1 MEQTTDPSSDHAKDV
16 ALPKSHE
23 AIPGHRVKNFVNS
36 IFANPTRS
44 QPPPFLCLDNC
55 FMENFEA
62 STTCETYLEW
72 RGPKAPSEPDEGG
85 SHANACYLLLCRICD
100 HRHSFPEF
108 NGDELF
114 QRHYQICPS
123 DSEGSNLLTSQ
134 IQKQCQFVSS
144 VLEVERRVHAVTAAY
159 HDGFPIVLVLLEDSA
174 LLPILS
180 QDQLHFEVHVFLGQY
195 QWASGFDAPSQ
206 VSFAGYLSPPSS
218 ATQLAQ
224 STFTAGLFLQD
235 KDHPSNRYILS
246 VGHPFSSE
254 FHPHVINDERKDI
267 KIGWPD
273 ASLSLGHCDQYLKLA
288 NLRIPKLQAEMN
300 LLHAQTLEFK
310 GGNEHQQNLFHSRK
324 KRYEFLAATIE
335 LMKNNILETS
345 NRKISLEKLRITPS
359 DTEIGH
365 VFMAC
370 FGFVNDTSVSTSKSD
385 SILLHQHIPP
395 TPSSSQPHSPHQNH
409 QFIDVSLIKITNQ
422 LLIPPP
428 SIPQHFSSIQELRPG
443 QKIVLDCMAVQ
454 PLRIGKIGPLE
465 SFFGLPDP
473 VCTTSTEISDAKYF
487 IHEHC
492 VSKTHFAVP
501 GASGAIVRTSAE
513 GAATGMVVGI
523 FEGPGIEL
531 SIILPLTRLLDIVE
545 NTAPNSRNWLASSC
559 GVDESDMFRTEETRI
574 LDKVSEGGDIDVV
587 VAGRS
592 DAGASHESSTFNV
605 QLQKFPEIKS
615 TIVKTLEKTIYSHP
629 TWRGL
634 ISLLNLRG
642 NISTIYWPFPL
653 IHMMLNGAAR
663 AGDPDPRTTLKCF
676 KFYWV
681 SGCKVAFL
689 ELSSRLAW
697 SASCCECEAPALQSK
712 LFIWPET
719 LHEHRKLT
727 CDLCWPSPSARVI
740 FKQQY
745 VAPGEF
751 GNE

>member
-1 MEQTTDPSSDHAKDV
+1 TDPSSGPHNPPTHTESDHAKHV
-16 ALPKSHE
+16 ALPKS
-23 AIPGHRVKNFVNS
+23 
-36 IFANPTRS
+36 
-44 QPPPFLCLDNC
+44 Q
-55 FMENFEA
+55 
-62 STTCETYLEW
+62 
-72 RGPKAPSEPDEGG
+72 
-85 SHANACYLLLCRICD
+85 ICD

-114 QRHYQICPS
+114 QRHYQIWPS

-144 VLEVERRVHAVTAAY
+144 VLQVERRVHAVTAAY

-206 VSFAGYLSPPSS
+206 VSFGGYLSPPSS
-218 ATQLAQ
+218 AVCAGTSITLLPSLLPSMSPTSSTSLSPSKTQLAQ

-254 FHPHVINDERKDI
+254 FHSHVINDERKDI

-273 ASLSLGHCDQYLKLA
+273 ASLSLEHCDQYLKLA

-335 LMKNNILETS
+335 LMKLNILEIS

-385 SILLHQHIPP
+385 TILLPQHIPL
-395 TPSSSQPHSPHQNH
+395 TPSASQPHSPHQNH

-454 PLRIGKIGPLE
+454 SLQIGKIGSLE

-473 VCTTSTEISDAKYF
+473 VCTTRNSTEISDAKYF

-492 VSKTHFAVP
+492 VSKPRFAVP

-531 SIILPLTRLLDIVE
+531 SIILPLKRLLDRVE
-545 NTAPNSRNWLASSC
+545 STC
-559 GVDESDMFRTEETRI
+559 GM
-574 LDKVSEGGDIDVV
+574 K
-587 VAGRS
+587 
-592 DAGASHESSTFNV
+592 
-605 QLQKFPEIKS
+605 
-615 TIVKTLEKTIYSHP
+615 LE
-629 TWRGL
+629 L
-634 ISLLNLRG
+634 IS
-642 NISTIYWPFPL
+642 
-653 IHMMLNGAAR
+653 
-663 AGDPDPRTTLKCF
+663 
-676 KFYWV
+676 
-681 SGCKVAFL
+681 
-689 ELSSRLAW
+689 
-697 SASCCECEAPALQSK
+697 
-712 LFIWPET
+712 
-719 LHEHRKLT
+719 
-727 CDLCWPSPSARVI
+727 
-740 FKQQY
+740 
-745 VAPGEF
+745 
-751 GNE
+751 